1 MVTCVAIQ
9 EGEREGHA
17 SIVQS
22 QDLAVI
28 WEFEYSADLPEV
40 LGCPGEGDGPIWLEI
55 AMTYEY
61 RLILRRQG
69 QQRQKMQLPS
79 SRQRSQRLCPG
90 R

>member
-1 MVTCVAIQ
+1 MAIQ

-40 LGCPGEGDGPIWLEI
+40 LGYPGEGDGSIWLEI